1 MINFNSVMK
10 LTNDPQLTTLQ
21 SGTEMV
27 KFSLAEKSGKGKYE
41 RSLWLDCT
49 MFGQRCQTLIEYFK
63 KGDYIQVAGE
73 LSTQTWDDAETG
85 KKRYKIELKV
95 TDFGFINS
103 SDRKSAPQTQQSLP
117 NTAPEKPGDEVPF

>member
-49 MFGQRCQTLIEYFK
+49 MFGRKCQTLIEYVK
-63 KGDYIQVAGE
+63 KGDYIHVAGE
-73 LSTQTWDDAETG
+73 LSTQSWDSASTG
-85 KKRYKIELKV
+85 EKRYKNELKV

-117 NTAPEKPGDEVPF
+117 NTAPASPDEEVPF